1 MKLQNAKNLGRK
13 NQWTNEQLEAAMKDV
28 KSKQLSASAAARK
41 YGIPPSTLHDHL
53 SGKSTKRYGGPPTIL
68 TAKEEKEI
76 ERVCQVMHEL
86 GFPLTKDFVSVALRE
101 YLDATCRAEKFK
113 DGIPGYDW
121 WWGFLK
127 RHPKLAERKPEH
139 FPRNRA
145 EASRP
150 EVNNDNKLHVYRNS
164 NILPLALTVDIA
176 YFL

>member
-1 MKLQNAKNLGRK
+1 MPRTYIKKGRK

-41 YGIPPSTLHDHL
+41 YGIPPSTLRDHL
-53 SGKSTKRYGGPPTIL
+53 SGKSTKRYGGPPIIL

-139 FPRNRA
+139 FPRKRA